1 MVGEEVNIRIG
12 AEKKYA
18 VQRQDFDENGKHPQS
33 ITDDMV
39 SYITSL
45 SFVASQS
52 TIGEVELTLILDA
65 GAMK

>member
-1 MVGEEVNIRIG
+1 MNIRIG

-18 VQRQDFDENGKHPQS
+18 VQRQDFDENGKLPQS